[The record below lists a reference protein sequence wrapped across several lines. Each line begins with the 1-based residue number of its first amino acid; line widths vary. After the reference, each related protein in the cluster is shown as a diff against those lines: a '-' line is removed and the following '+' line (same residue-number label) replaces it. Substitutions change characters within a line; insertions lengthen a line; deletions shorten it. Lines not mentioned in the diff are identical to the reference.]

1 MKPYGNQ
8 FIAEL
13 IHCSKNILNDKMVLE
28 QILKLGIKKC
38 NIGLKSI
45 SSYQFKP
52 IGVTVIAI
60 VSESHIAIHTYPEA
74 RHVSVDIFT
83 CSSDPTKSQELLHFL
98 KNSFKPK
105 TSRIIKILRGNPI
118 EIKEKNWIT
127 SFSGYGF
134 ETRYHVKKSL
144 LSKKSAYQQI
154 DIIEND
160 NFGRMLFLD
169 NDLQIA
175 EKDANIYHSN
185 VVSPLTK
192 IKKKLNKVA
201 ILGGGDGG
209 ILNEILKYKP
219 KSVVLVDID
228 KKIIEAAKKY
238 LRCIC
243 NDAFN
248 QPNVKVIIDDVNN
261 FLEKNQGFDVIIYDL
276 TMHPASITNIDRKTF
291 LNEVFLGIKN
301 SLNKKGMIS
310 LQCCPEFDIETF
322 NILKKILLKYFS
334 EIAFKKSFVPSFCE
348 NLIFATARSKEH
360 GARSMEHGV

>member
-13 IHCSKNILNDKMVLE
+13 IHCSKGILNDKTGLE
-28 QILKLGIKKC
+28 QILKIGIKQC

-45 SSYQFKP
+45 SSHQFKP
-52 IGVTVIAI
+52 IGVTVVAI

-83 CSSDPTKSQELLHFL
+83 CSSDPAKSHELLHFL
-98 KNSFKPK
+98 NNSFKPK
-105 TSRIIKILRGNPI
+105 TSRIIQILRGNPL

-144 LSKKSAYQQI
+144 LSKKLTYQQI

-175 EKDANIYHSN
+175 EKDADIYHSN
-185 VVSPLTK
+185 IVSPLTK
-192 IKKKLNKVA
+192 IKKKLGRVA

-209 ILNEILKYKP
+209 ILNEILKYQP

-228 KKIIEAAKKY
+228 EKIIEASMKY

-243 NDAFN
+243 NNAFN

-261 FLEKNQGFDVIIYDL
+261 FLKSNQGFDVIIYDL
-276 TMHPASITNIDRKTF
+276 TMHPASLTNIARKAF
-291 LNEVFLGIKN
+291 LNEVFMGMKH

-322 NILKKILLKYFS
+322 NILKKILSKYFS
-334 EIAFKKSFVPSFCE
+334 EIVFKKSFVPSFCE
-348 NLIFATARSKEH
+348 NLIFATAKVRT
-360 GARSMEHGV
+360 